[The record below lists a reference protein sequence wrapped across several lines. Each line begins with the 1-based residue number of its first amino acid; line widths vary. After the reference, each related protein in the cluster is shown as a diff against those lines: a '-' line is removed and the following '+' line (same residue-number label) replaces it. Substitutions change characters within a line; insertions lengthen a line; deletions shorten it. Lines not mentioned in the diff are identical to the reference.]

1 MLDPAPGL
9 ARLRHEGAFEVL
21 DRAAELQA
29 QGRSILNL
37 GIGQPDFK
45 TAPHVVEAAVKAL
58 RDGHHGYTP
67 PAGIPALREAVS
79 DDLARRLGVAVDP
92 GRVVVVPG
100 GKVTMNF
107 AILMF
112 GRPGVEIVTPNPGF
126 PVYESLIDYT
136 GAKAVPLP
144 LREDDGFAFKAEA
157 LLERITPRTRVII
170 LNSPANPTGGVTPKD
185 EIDRLA
191 AGLEDHPQVAV
202 LSDEIYSQMLYGG
215 RAHASLLAYE
225 HLRDRVILLDGWSKT
240 YAMTGWRLGY
250 GVWPEALVD
259 GAIRLAVNAHSCV
272 NAAAQYAGIAAL
284 TGPQDTVAEMVAS
297 FDRRR
302 RLVVDELN
310 AIPGVR
316 CIEPGGAFYAFPN
329 IEATGLSSKELEGVL
344 LEQAGVATIAG
355 TSFGQYGEG
364 YLRISYAASR
374 ETIRD
379 AMGRVRAY
387 LAERSVSN

>member
-1 MLDPAPGL
+1 M
-9 ARLRHEGAFEVL
+9 
-21 DRAAELQA
+21 
-29 QGRSILNL
+29 
-37 GIGQPDFK
+37 
-45 TAPHVVEAAVKAL
+45 
-58 RDGHHGYTP
+58 
-67 PAGIPALREAVS
+67 
-79 DDLARRLGVAVDP
+79 
-92 GRVVVVPG
+92 
-100 GKVTMNF
+100 
-107 AILMF
+107 
-112 GRPGVEIVTPNPGF
+112 
-126 PVYESLIDYT
+126 YESLIDYT

-191 AGLEDHPQVAV
+191 AGLADHPQVAV

-215 RAHASLLAYE
+215 HEHASLLAYE

-284 TGPQDTVAEMVAS
+284 TGPQDTVAEMITA

-302 RLVVDELN
+302 HLVVDELN

-316 CIEPGGAFYAFPN
+316 CVEPGGAFYAFPN
-329 IEATGLSSKELEGVL
+329 IEATGLSAKELEGAL

-355 TSFGQYGEG
+355 TSFGRYGEG

-379 AMGRVRAY
+379 AMGRVRSF
-387 LAERSVSN
+387 LAERGVSN

>member
-45 TAPHVVEAAVKAL
+45 TAPHIVEAAVKAL

-185 EIDRLA
+185 EIDCLA

-215 RAHASLLAYE
+215 RTHASLLAYE

>member
-45 TAPHVVEAAVKAL
+45 TAPHIVEAAVKAL

-79 DDLARRLGVAVDP
+79 DDLDRRIGVAVDP

-157 LLERITPRTRVII
+157 LLERLTPRTRVII

-185 EIDRLA
+185 EIDCLA

-202 LSDEIYSQMLYGG
+202 LSDEIYGQMLYGG
-215 RAHASLLAYE
+215 RVHASLLAYE

-284 TGPQDTVAEMVAS
+284 TGPQDAVAEMVAA

-329 IEATGLSSKELEGVL
+329 IEATGLSSKELEGAL

-379 AMGRVRAY
+379 AMGRVRSF
-387 LAERSVSN
+387 LAERGMPD

>member
-45 TAPHVVEAAVKAL
+45 TAPHIVEAAVKAL

-79 DDLARRLGVAVDP
+79 DDLDRRLGVAVDP

-284 TGPQDTVAEMVAS
+284 TGPQDTVEEMVAA

-310 AIPGVR
+310 AIPGLR
-316 CIEPGGAFYAFPN
+316 CVEPGGAFYAFPN
-329 IEATGLSSKELEGVL
+329 IEATGLSSKDLEGAL
-344 LEQAGVATIAG
+344 LEKAGVATIAG

-379 AMGRVRAY
+379 AMGRVRSF
-387 LAERSVSN
+387 LAERGMPD